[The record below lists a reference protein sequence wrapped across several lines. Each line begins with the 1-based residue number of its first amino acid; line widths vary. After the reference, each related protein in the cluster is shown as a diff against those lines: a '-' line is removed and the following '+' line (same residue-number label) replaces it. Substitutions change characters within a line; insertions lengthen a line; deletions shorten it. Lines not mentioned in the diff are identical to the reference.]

1 MLLGKIL
8 YLLLRIKA
16 PMIWKISF
24 FVLNESYMGKKNNLS
39 LAWNLTSYTAL
50 NKHFSCPV

>member
-8 YLLLRIKA
+8 YLLLRIKG

-39 LAWNLTSYTAL
+39 LAWNLTSYSAL